1 MLGAVG
7 LGIADDREG
16 AGHKQISLTRGTVL
30 HDHGRAIALATR
42 IFRVLRA
49 ELAHDLSPCS
59 M

>member
-16 AGHKQISLTRGTVL
+16 AGHKQISLTRVL